1 MSTQPSVGY
10 GPGLGAPAKLFSQG
24 LTLRLGDFA
33 REALAEE
40 SVRLGISS
48 EELARFSVM
57 YYLADHDS
65 GRAARLYPPRIASK
79 PPSGQEVACAR
90 SERAGSTASDVTRR
104 AVRCP

>member
-10 GPGLGAPAKLFSQG
+10 GASLDAPTKPFSQG
-24 LTLRLGDFA
+24 LTLWLGDFA
-33 REALAEE
+33 CEALAEE
-40 SVRLGISS
+40 SVRLGVSC

-79 PPSGQEVACAR
+79 SPAEQEVACAR
-90 SERAGSTASDVTRR
+90 SERAGSTASDFARR